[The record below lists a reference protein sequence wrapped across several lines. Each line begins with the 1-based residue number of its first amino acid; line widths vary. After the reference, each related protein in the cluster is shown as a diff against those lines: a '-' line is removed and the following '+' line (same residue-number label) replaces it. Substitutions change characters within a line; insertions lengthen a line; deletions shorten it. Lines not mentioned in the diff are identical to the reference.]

1 MPREMH
7 RVGDQYRIWTTVS
20 DGYYD
25 APMSADDMLKCLT
38 EQWGISA
45 QRALDFMDR
54 AEVMEQFCLCLDA
67 YGDPIPEDA

>member
-1 MPREMH
+1 MREMH

-45 QRALDFMDR
+45 QRALE
-54 AEVMEQFCLCLDA
+54 AMEQFCLCLDA
-67 YGDPIPEDA
+67 YGDPIPEDS